1 MTNQH
6 IETLIYHQF
15 FNRKSLITP
24 FKEMIVPTISVSTSK
39 NPSYLQIKI
48 DQKTKPISPITD
60 FTIGFVPLENQNVY
74 QTTARIKTSLKNIL
88 MQSIIKSKLR
98 ILKTKS
104 CVTYKKYIK
113 NIFHN
118 EVNLHPPKDAYMR
131 FFSHYFS
138 FSNILT
144 TSCWFRSYD

>member
-88 MQSIIKSKLR
+88 MQSIIKLKLR

-113 NIFHN
+113 TSFTMKLTFTLRKTHICVFFHTILVLAIF
-118 EVNLHPPKDAYMR
+118 
-131 FFSHYFS
+131 
-138 FSNILT
+138 
-144 TSCWFRSYD
+144 